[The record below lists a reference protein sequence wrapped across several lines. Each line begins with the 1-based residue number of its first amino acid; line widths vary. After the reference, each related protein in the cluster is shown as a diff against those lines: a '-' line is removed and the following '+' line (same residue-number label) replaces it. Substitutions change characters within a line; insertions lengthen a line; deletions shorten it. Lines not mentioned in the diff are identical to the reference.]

1 MCPCVCAYM
10 GEVKRLTAV
19 LLLGDGADNITGVDE
34 AQEL

>member
-1 MCPCVCAYM
+1 MFLCVYK

-19 LLLGDGADNITGVDE
+19 LLLGDSADNITGVDE